1 MVNSLFTISLSTY
14 NTSLIMKTKRQYSS
28 LAILFESAVFFILA
42 WLWASLWMGDVMRIA
57 YEYSFFAPNA
67 TLMLWLWQKSLG
79 WLWIVGRALLTL
91 YRWTFV
97 GGTFVALLLTLGS
110 ALFGYCLR
118 LRPLW
123 RWLQWL
129 PAAAWML
136 WTSHAGL
143 NLYYKDEP
151 GRILAIP
158 FVFMLACAVIAAIR
172 FFMRKPSA
180 NYYQGL
186 DFAENSSKKDN
197 QNKKSLLARAP
208 WMASVISII
217 VMVACFALPM
227 FYLNHRHPYMRPLT
241 RMQVQLMN
249 NDFEGISR
257 TAHEHPEMSYRQ
269 TTGYYVIAL
278 AHLGQLADKL
288 FDIKI
293 EFDTSRAVGYNK
305 KPNQCM
311 NYHII
316 DCNYHA
322 GLIRAARHYAMEQ
335 MTMDG
340 PSLFTI
346 KLLTKMALLDSDWM
360 LARKYIRILKKVPF
374 EGDFIS
380 KYEPMIERNDLI
392 QADPEFAFINKF
404 APSFHTLEQFYLK
417 PCFAGFFVNLNRFP
431 NAEVEEWSAVAC
443 LYSKRMPDF
452 LKRCQQY
459 AGHMPPRAIAEG
471 LALQAYKNP
480 DILEVFPQLEMQVEQ
495 LSYFLQVAQPYMKDR
510 ERGSRE
516 LFNQFKGYYP
526 YYYFFGNMRSTRQ
539 PGEGE
544 IEHNNAG
551 VN

>member
-1 MVNSLFTISLSTY
+1 
-14 NTSLIMKTKRQYSS
+14 MKSKQQYRS
-28 LAILFESAVFFILA
+28 LAKIIESIIFFILA
-42 WLWASLWMGDVMRIA
+42 WLWASWWMGDVLRIA
-57 YEYSFFAPNA
+57 YEYSFFAPDA
-67 TLMLWLWQKSLG
+67 TLMLWLQQKSLG
-79 WLWIVGRALLTL
+79 WLWIVGRVLLTL

-97 GGTFVALLLTLGS
+97 GGAFVALLLTLGS
-110 ALFGYCLR
+110 CLFGYCLH

-136 WTSHAGL
+136 WTAHVGL
-143 NLYYKDEP
+143 NLYYMDEP
-151 GRILAIP
+151 GQILVFP
-158 FVFMLACAVIAAIR
+158 FVFMLACALVAAIR
-172 FFMRKPSA
+172 FFTTKSST

-186 DFAENSSKKDN
+186 DSIADSDPKSNK
-197 QNKKSLLARAP
+197 KKSLHARAP
-208 WMASVISII
+208 WLASVVSLV

-227 FYLNHRHPYMRPLT
+227 YHLNHRHPYMRPLT
-241 RMQVQLMN
+241 HMQVQLMN
-249 NDFEGISR
+249 DDFEGISR
-257 TAHEHPEMSYRQ
+257 TAHEHPDMSYRQ
-269 TTGYYVIAL
+269 MAGYYAIAL
-278 AHLGQLADKL
+278 ARTGQLADKL
-288 FDIKI
+288 FDIKF
-293 EFDTSRAVGYNK
+293 EFDTIRAVGYNK

-322 GLIRAARHYAMEQ
+322 GLIRAARHYAMEYQ
-335 MTMDG
+335 TMNG
-340 PSLFTI
+340 PSLFTL
-346 KLLTKMALLDSDWM
+346 KALTKMALIDGDWM
-360 LARKYIRILKKVPF
+360 LARKYFRILKKVPF

-380 KYEPMIERNDLI
+380 KYEPMVEHTELI
-392 QADPEFAFINKF
+392 QANPEFAFISRNEP
-404 APSFHTLEQFYLK
+404 AFHTLEQLYPK

-431 NAEVEEWSAVAC
+431 NAEVQEWSAVAC

-459 AGHMPPRAIAEG
+459 VGQTPPRAIAEG

-480 DILEVFPQLEMQVEQ
+480 DILKVFPQLEMQVEQ
-495 LSYFLQVAQPYMKDR
+495 LSYFLQVAQPYMNDR

-544 IEHNNAG
+544 VEHNKAG